1 MAAPVR
7 PPAQV
12 HVWWPDAPDDSVILV
27 QAENEYSAGST
38 HNSYMQAII
47 DLYRA
52 EGIVVRKSHS
62 HFRVSQR

>member
-1 MAAPVR
+1 MAVPVR
-7 PPAQV
+7 PPDQV
-12 HVWWPDAPDDSVILV
+12 HVWRPDVPDCSVILV
-27 QAENEYSAGST
+27 QAENEYSAGLT

-62 HFRVSQR
+62 NFRVS